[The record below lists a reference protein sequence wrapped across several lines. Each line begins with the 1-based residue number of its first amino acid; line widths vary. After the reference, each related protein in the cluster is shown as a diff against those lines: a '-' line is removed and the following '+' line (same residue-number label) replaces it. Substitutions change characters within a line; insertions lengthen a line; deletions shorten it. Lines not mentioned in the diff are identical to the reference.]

1 MSYEFAYLS
10 VQSIIILGP
19 FFHSIKVLIRHTCSY
34 PVLLPEKS
42 QSSLGKSN
50 IYDDIRFMAMLQSH
64 IAGALTKQGPIRMIR
79 VPRMDKSYIID

>member
-1 MSYEFAYLS
+1 MISLTQKAIKPDGL
-10 VQSIIILGP
+10 IKL
-19 FFHSIKVLIRHTCSY
+19 IKVLIRHTCSY